1 MKENRGKEVVDEGN
15 RPEIQTQARH
25 SAGDKGK
32 SLFKNLDLGNL
43 HSRRGKKAKH
53 GSSPVGVVKS
63 TLPTSQPSIQVF
75 DIDTSTPIEIT
86 PSKTPPSKTTAP
98 ASSQPSQRISMNLIK
113 SEDLA
118 WGCFEKAVSNED
130 IAACYDISLKDFEH
144 SGNHDLFKVCNFN
157 FASFL
162 LLYTFSR
169 LTIIFVIYLFIGNV
183 KIYYGVHA
191 SHRIGQDED
200 LTIDQGS
207 RGEGRV

>member
-15 RPEIQTQARH
+15 RPKTQTQARH
-25 SAGDKGK
+25 FAGDKGK

-53 GSSPVGVVKS
+53 RSSLVGVVKF
-63 TLPTSQPSIQVF
+63 TLLTSQPSVQVF
-75 DIDTSTPIEIT
+75 NIDTSTPIEIT
-86 PSKTPPSKTTAP
+86 PSKTTAP
-98 ASSQPSQRISMNLIK
+98 ASSQPSQRISMNLIEN
-113 SEDLA
+113 EDLA

-130 IAACYDISLKDFEH
+130 IAACCDISLKDFEH
-144 SGNHDLFKVCNFN
+144 SGNHDLFKVCNFI

-200 LTIDQGS
+200 LTVDQGS
-207 RGEGRV
+207 GGEGRVQEVG